1 MNKSRDIQLKL
12 GSLEKGPS
20 PSHAILKK
28 SDVAFFV
35 DCRLQCVSKQ
45 NEWSEEAKQNEW
57 SGETNNRLVFIT

>member
-45 NEWSEEAKQNEW
+45 NE
-57 SGETNNRLVFIT
+57 